1 MYEPTQREVDRNI
14 EQSMAMFK
22 RAQVGEVPALDP
34 RKPKRVLLALDGS
47 AQDELGVG
55 IVAKLQAR
63 LSCEVAVV
71 DGRRGDPAFETDSTT
86 DWSQQLNAEKVAVDD
101 AEVQDMIL
109 AAIDSWQADLL
120 VVPCPFGRPFE
131 SIGADST
138 GTVIDVLRARSPVP
152 VIATRAPFDPQGDVF
167 SRLRMVL
174 FSENEAALLTARWA
188 VGLLHPQGELELV
201 LIVEEEFY
209 ENVREA
215 MHSIKPDVE
224 ISIESL
230 ENALTQTHA
239 RLHVAL
245 HRAAKAQGFRY
256 TLNVRREG
264 ETQPL
269 EVQNPAKT
277 PPLLV
282 LAHERG
288 DNASQGHISNHIR
301 RSPNPVLI
309 VHSS

>member
-1 MYEPTQREVDRNI
+1 MYEPSQRDVDRNL

-22 RAQVGEVPALDP
+22 RAQVGEVPALEP
-34 RKPKRVLLALDGS
+34 HKPQRVLLALDGS
-47 AQDELGVG
+47 AQDELGAGV
-55 IVAKLQAR
+55 VAKLQER
-63 LSCEVAVV
+63 LGCEVAIV
-71 DGRRGDPAFETDSTT
+71 DARRGDPAFETDSTT
-86 DWSQQLNAEKVAVDD
+86 DWSQTLNAETLAIED

-109 AAIDSWQADLL
+109 AAIESWQADLL

-131 SIGADST
+131 SIGAVST
-138 GTVIDVLRARSPVP
+138 GTVIDVLLARSPVP

-174 FSENEAALLTARWA
+174 FGENEAALLTARWA
-188 VGLLHPQGELELV
+188 VGLLHPSGELELV

-215 MHSIKPDVE
+215 MQSIKPDVE

-245 HRAAKAQGFRY
+245 QRAAKAQGFRY
-256 TLNVRREG
+256 TLSVEREG
-264 ETQPL
+264 ENPPL
-269 EVQNPAKT
+269 EVSNPAKT

-288 DNASQGHISNHIR
+288 DSASQGHISSYIR
-301 RSPNPVLI
+301 RSPNPVLV
-309 VHSS
+309 VHAN